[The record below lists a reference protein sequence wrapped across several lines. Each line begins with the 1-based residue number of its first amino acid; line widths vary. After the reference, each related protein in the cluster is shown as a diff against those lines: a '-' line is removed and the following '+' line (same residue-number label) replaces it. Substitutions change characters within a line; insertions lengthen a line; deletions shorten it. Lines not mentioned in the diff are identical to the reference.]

1 MKNFIKFVFLFFI
14 FILTLTNRVEPYAL
28 PAYTDANCVIEAVTT
43 EDEIISTT
51 DGQSDKKY
59 SLLQKF
65 VGNCEISSVNTKNNT
80 LGSSDN
86 RFATFKNNK
95 LTLNYK
101 HYSLKYT
108 LRSSHKIS
116 PILENAIIARAP

>member
-14 FILTLTNRVEPYAL
+14 FILTLTNRVETYAL
-28 PAYTDANCVIEAVTT
+28 PAYTDANCVIEAITT

-51 DGQSDKKY
+51 DNHSDKKY
-59 SLLQKF
+59 SLLQKSI
-65 VGNCEISSVNTKNNT
+65 GNCEISSVNTKNNT

-86 RFATFKNNK
+86 RSAAFKNNK